1 MLSAIDRSPD
11 LHLVARTYAE
21 GVYQGRHRT
30 RDRGSSTEFYDYRA
44 YTPGDPTQL
53 IDWRL
58 YGRTDRLYIRR
69 FQQESQLTVLLV
81 VDGSASMYFG
91 GVAWARQPADSR
103 DMSATK
109 FRRACEFAATLA
121 YMTIR
126 QGDRVGLVLSGVETE
141 AGPVPADRPIA
152 VPPATGWM
160 TLNSIIRA
168 LETARPRRPKTGP
181 GTALTE
187 GFEFVDHLMRGGG
200 LIIGIGDGLEQPDAL
215 LPAMSRARWPRG
227 GGTAGRQREVSL
239 LQVLTHD
246 ELDIRDLG
254 GARLVDT
261 ETGVQVRT
269 HSDQIHASYRK
280 QIEAHQR
287 RLSIGVSSMHGR
299 HHVCITSH
307 PPVDQLRAFLA
318 GR

>member
-91 GVAWARQPADSR
+91 GVAWARQPADAR

-109 FRRACEFAATLA
+109 FRRACEFAAKLSKRLEGCHGNFNGWSNLGWTDA
-121 YMTIR
+121 V
-126 QGDRVGLVLSGVETE
+126 DRVCANSGSDSGLNRL
-141 AGPVPADRPIA
+141 
-152 VPPATGWM
+152 
-160 TLNSIIRA
+160 
-168 LETARPRRPKTGP
+168 
-181 GTALTE
+181 
-187 GFEFVDHLMRGGG
+187 
-200 LIIGIGDGLEQPDAL
+200 
-215 LPAMSRARWPRG
+215 
-227 GGTAGRQREVSL
+227 SL
-239 LQVLTHD
+239 L
-246 ELDIRDLG
+246 I
-254 GARLVDT
+254 
-261 ETGVQVRT
+261 
-269 HSDQIHASYRK
+269 
-280 QIEAHQR
+280 
-287 RLSIGVSSMHGR
+287 
-299 HHVCITSH
+299 
-307 PPVDQLRAFLA
+307 LA
-318 GR
+318 DH